1 MTHIDDTT
9 IAEAA
14 TPAHELSGC
23 NDGQLLEYVRRGDQA
38 AWAELVHRHA
48 GRLWAVA
55 RSQGLDRETA
65 SDVVQFTW
73 LSLVD
78 SAAAIR
84 EPDSLRA
91 WLVSVAK
98 HEAIRLSK
106 KLNRESP
113 TLDAAPCE
121 TADELVEAPE
131 ARLEKA
137 DDVNAVQAAL
147 ARLGRQCRT
156 LLQLLFADAD
166 LSYAEISEVTGMPIG
181 SIGPRRGR
189 CLVQLRRLLES

>member
-9 IAEAA
+9 VTEAA
-14 TPAHELSGC
+14 TSTHEVSGYS
-23 NDGQLLEYVRRGDQA
+23 DGQLLERVRRGDRA
-38 AWAELVHRHA
+38 AWGELVHRHA

-55 RSQGLDRETA
+55 RSQGLDRDMA

-73 LSLVD
+73 LALVD

-84 EPDSLRA
+84 EPESLRA
-91 WLVSVAK
+91 WLVNVAK
-98 HEAIRLSK
+98 HEAIRVSK
-106 KLNRESP
+106 KFNRESP
-113 TLDAAPCE
+113 TLDDSPCE
-121 TADELVEAPE
+121 TADERVEAPE

-147 ARLGRQCRT
+147 ARLGRRCRS

-189 CLVQLRRLLES
+189 CLAELRRLLES